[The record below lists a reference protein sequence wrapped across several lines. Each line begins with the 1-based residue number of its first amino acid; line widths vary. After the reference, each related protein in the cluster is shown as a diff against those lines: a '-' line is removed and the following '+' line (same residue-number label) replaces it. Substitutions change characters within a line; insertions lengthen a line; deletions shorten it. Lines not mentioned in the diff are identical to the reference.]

1 MSLEFPPHKRGSRGL
16 RRTNDI
22 SQARFSGSSLKRR
35 TNLQLKT
42 LKFIT
47 FQWMYCRSTHDI
59 ERIKPFTSADLCWF
73 CLVLYSRL
81 SRILCTSMSMEMSN
95 LSSSALAA
103 DTASSSPWFSCTS
116 GARILHS
123 IFFFTGA
130 IFIKVPATCGCD
142 TLGLFHYLS

>member
-1 MSLEFPPHKRGSRGL
+1 MDVLSQYPHGTRHRAHKNIYS
-16 RRTNDI
+16 
-22 SQARFSGSSLKRR
+22 SGSVLVLLSL
-35 TNLQLKT
+35 LV
-42 LKFIT
+42 
-47 FQWMYCRSTHDI
+47 S
-59 ERIKPFTSADLCWF
+59 
-73 CLVLYSRL
+73 LVLYSRL

-123 IFFFTGA
+123 IF
-130 IFIKVPATCGCD
+130 INVPATCGCD